1 LRYLDELGYE
11 PHMCKDETEARSII
25 KDLIP
30 KRKWPVLFTSSDT
43 TGEKD
48 EEEFFMKNET
58 LDLARFEN
66 FGIVKN
72 EAEFDVQ
79 KLKGFEIAYNSW
91 KEKGHWTK
99 QEIIDAYL
107 EILPELSY
115 EDKGKFL
122 DQKM

>member
-1 LRYLDELGYE
+1 
-11 PHMCKDETEARSII
+11 MCTDETEARYII
-25 KDLIP
+25 NDLIP

-48 EEEFFMKNET
+48 EEEFFMKNEM
-58 LDLARFEN
+58 LDLMRFEN

-72 EAEFDVQ
+72 DGEFDVQ
-79 KLKGFEIAYNSW
+79 KLKNFEMTYMSW

-99 QEIIDAYL
+99 QEIIAAYRD
-107 EILPELSY
+107 IIPELSY
-115 EDKGKFL
+115 EDKGKYL